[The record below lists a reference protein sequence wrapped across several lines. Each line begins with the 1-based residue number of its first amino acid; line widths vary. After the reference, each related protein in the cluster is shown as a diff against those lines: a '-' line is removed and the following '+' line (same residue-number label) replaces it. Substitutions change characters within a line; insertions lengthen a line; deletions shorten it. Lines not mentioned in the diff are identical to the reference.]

1 MDLETLK
8 EALGEETHAA
18 LTQYITELTGQRD
31 AARQE
36 SIKHRTGLKAKVT
49 ELEKVNAD
57 LARTQEE
64 MLERLGV
71 ESIEALTTLDP
82 KGQAEAAKQYE
93 AKLKLS
99 EKKITE
105 HQAAYDQLF
114 NRYRGSLQDAAIHKA
129 LTAHEWSVGSQ
140 KLAVDHLAR
149 RIAWDDDQIM
159 YKTDDGALIPL
170 EEGINVL
177 VKETPQLLKGAGTG
191 GSGYRGKPVNG
202 DAKPSLTRAQF
213 EALPPADRASFFR
226 TGGQL
231 SE

>member
-1 MDLETLK
+1 MNLETLK

-18 LTQYITELTGQRD
+18 LVQYVTELTGQRD
-31 AARQE
+31 AARNE

-49 ELEKVNAD
+49 ELEKINAD
-57 LARTQEE
+57 LSRTQEE

-93 AKLKLS
+93 AKLKRIERDL
-99 EKKITE
+99 TE
-105 HQAAYDQLF
+105 RNGAYDELF
-114 NRYRGSLQDAAIHKA
+114 NRYRGSLQDAALRKA
-129 LTAHEWSVGSQ
+129 LTGHEWIDADLVASFVGAR
-140 KLAVDHLAR
+140 LA
-149 RIAWDDDQIM
+149 WEDDQVL
-159 YKTDDGALIPL
+159 YKTDAGGLVSL
-170 EEGINVL
+170 EEGLQVL
-177 VKETPQLLKGAGTG
+177 AKDKPHLLKAAGAG

-202 DAKPSLTRAQF
+202 DSKPSLTRAQF
-213 EALPPADRASFFR
+213 EALPPADRSTFFR